1 MRIHEVMSTGV
12 VTGTSADHVRDI
24 VVKMLCWHCGAIPIV
39 NANHELLGVVTL
51 RDVMLPM
58 YPNWEPIRHDL
69 STAANDLRPSA
80 SFSARNNPGHPL
92 LRDCNG
98 SRFQRIHLRFCRA
111 CGLASDRTSFASSR
125 TAISDRLLGDYIHD
139 AVRSRDFL
147 EMEQNDPEVLAKKA
161 EEIMV
166 RNPLTVSPETPILE
180 AASYM
185 GLKNLRRIPVVDRGT
200 LVGMVSI
207 GDIHR
212 GLFFARGGC
221 EAAS

>member
-12 VTGTSADHVRDI
+12 VTGTPIETVRDV
-24 VVKMLCWHCGAIPIV
+24 VVKMLSRHCGAIPIV
-39 NANHELLGVVTL
+39 SANQELLGIVTL

-58 YPNWEPIRHDL
+58 YPNY
-69 STAANDLRPSA
+69 
-80 SFSARNNPGHPL
+80 
-92 LRDCNG
+92 
-98 SRFQRIHLRFCRA
+98 
-111 CGLASDRTSFASSR
+111 
-125 TAISDRLLGDYIHD
+125 GDYIHD
-139 AVRSRDFL
+139 AVHSRDFL
-147 EMEQNDPEVLAKKA
+147 EMEQNYPEVLGKKA

-185 GLKNLRRIPVVDRGT
+185 GLKNFRRLPVADHGK

-212 GLFFARGGC
+212 GLFFARGGF
-221 EAAS
+221 EAAA